1 MKKSFIILWLL
12 SCTIYLCGQD
22 VSESLAVKMAN
33 DYYQR
38 VRAGKTE
45 TTSIPVIDND
55 KRMPER
61 ISPLGKANMW
71 LVPVEDGWLLLSGS
85 MKAYPILA
93 HFQSYNKPTYESFP
107 PAAKELLNAYENNI
121 AYISEHESE
130 FEVNPKWQEIAS
142 AGVNASRNVSATM
155 TEVRLSMDVSWG
167 QINDDATSCDRYY
180 NKYCPTI
187 TALNNQC
194 NKAAAGCVAVAIAQI
209 MWYWKWPYAAY
220 VPTTPGGSTTDLK
233 FYDWTKMP
241 SQIDDYTPMD
251 EVNMITGFLRDCGYS
266 ADMEYGIQSSA
277 QDADAL
283 NALVAFGYDANTM
296 QLRDK
301 WNTSGWT
308 NLLRSNID
316 NGQPIYY
323 SGAGTPTGGNAH
335 AFIVDGYRTG
345 EGPKYH
351 INWGAY
357 GNPDGWFNIDS
368 AFINSN
374 YHYEYMQSAIFGIKP
389 APVCT
394 DLTINSSQPSLPSKF
409 CVAVGGVLTVSNRTL
424 QNIVQGELY
433 SSSQVRLTTGVTIKQ
448 GSNVHIAIKD
458 IPCSTATSKVQTP
471 QSTPT
476 RDNNS
481 TMDGS
486 EWGTN
491 NAFSISPNP
500 VNDRLTVITSEEL
513 AQISIYNLHG
523 QCVLQT
529 SELDIN
535 VAHLPSGVYML
546 QAVTNEGQSL
556 QNKFIKR

>member
-1 MKKSFIILWLL
+1 MKQSFIILWLL

-22 VSESLAVKMAN
+22 VSEGLAVKMAN

-38 VRAGKTE
+38 VKAGKTE
-45 TTSIPVIDND
+45 TTSIEEIAND
-55 KRMPER
+55 KRVPER

-71 LVPVEDGWLLLSGS
+71 LVPVEDGWILLSGS

-107 PAAKELLNAYENNI
+107 PAAKELIDAYEENI

-142 AGVNASRNVSATM
+142 AEVNASRNVSATM
-155 TEVRLSMDVSWG
+155 TEVLLPLYVYWG
-167 QINDDATSCDRYY
+167 QINDVATSCDRYY

-187 TALNNQC
+187 TVPNEQC
-194 NKAAAGCVAVAIAQI
+194 DKAAVGCVAVAVAQI
-209 MWYWKWPYAAY
+209 MRYWKWPYAAQ
-220 VPTTPGGSTTDLK
+220 VPTTVGGSVTDMK
-233 FYDWTKMP
+233 FYDWSKMP
-241 SQIDDYTPMD
+241 SLIDNSTPMD
-251 EVNMITGFLRDCGYS
+251 KVNMITGFLRDCGYS
-266 ADMEYGIQSSA
+266 LDMDYGIQSTA
-277 QDADAL
+277 HDADAL
-283 NALVAFGYDANTM
+283 NTLVAFGYDANTM

-316 NGQPIYY
+316 NGQPVYY
-323 SGAGTPTGGNAH
+323 SGSSTPTGGNGH

-345 EGPKYH
+345 DGPMYH

-357 GNPDGWFNIDS
+357 GNPDGWYNIDS
-368 AFINSN
+368 AFINTT
-374 YHYEYMQSAIFGIKP
+374 YHYEYMQSAIFGIRP

-394 DLTINSSQPSLPSKF
+394 DLTINGSLPSLPSKF

-458 IPCSTATSKVQTP
+458 IPCSSATSNTP
-471 QSTPT
+471 ALQNAPVKDYSIV
-476 RDNNS
+476 
-481 TMDGS
+481 GS

-491 NAFSISPNP
+491 DTFFVSPNP
-500 VNDRLTVITSEEL
+500 VNDILTITSSEEL
-513 AQISIYNLHG
+513 AQIRIYNLNG

-529 SELDIN
+529 EELKIN
-535 VAHLPSGVYML
+535 VSHLPSGVYML
-546 QAVTNEGQSL
+546 RAVTLEGKPLQS
-556 QNKFIKR
+556 KFIKR